1 MSLINEFE
9 IFLIGILTMM
19 PVTKKL
25 SEIFV
30 ENKAIKKKL
39 CQYTSWNIF
48 MIVVNYI
55 NNNYF
60 DYYNKIIDKFIA
72 FNSLQIFILFHSF
85 IIYDKRIL
93 FEELQGINPFL
104 RYLSIFNNVSKRT
117 LLSYE
122 YFICNIILHILPVYY
137 YKDCL
142 VYYNDTTLNM
152 YAHLIIFKFVWVL
165 NIIGNF
171 NVTSLYIPKL
181 DICNI
186 KVINTIILTDI
197 ITDKLLTEI
206 SY

>member
-30 ENKAIKKKL
+30 ENIAIKKKL